1 MTRLRARALVNLVLL
16 SLVLGLVL
24 FIWLDPWRGP
34 PPLRERLSAIDPSQ
48 IRKLRVEGSKRSPIE
63 LTRGNSGWRLV
74 APLSLPA
81 NEYRVAALLGL
92 ASATVHDTFHAQGKD
107 LTEFGLQPPKAKVL
121 LAEHEFRF
129 GDTEPLNG
137 WRYVGYGPNVHLI
150 TDHYFH
156 HLLAT
161 APAFVDPAPIGED
174 ARPAG
179 FSISG
184 VKLWLEN
191 GRWRINPPKGSSSGD
206 DGERLANAWSSARA
220 SSVKGFDSGLN
231 WEQTV
236 LVELEGEDEPLA
248 FRVARLEY
256 ELVLGR
262 PEWKVQYHFPK
273 KAGLRLLLPAN

>member
-1 MTRLRARALVNLVLL
+1 MTNLRARALVNLALL

-24 FIWLDPWRGP
+24 FIWLDPWRKP
-34 PPLRERLSAIDPSQ
+34 SPVREKLSAIDPTQ
-48 IRKLRVEGSKRSPIE
+48 IRSLRIEGSKRSTIE
-63 LTRGNSGWRLV
+63 LIRNNSVWRLV

-92 ASATVHDTFHAQGKD
+92 ASATVHDRFPAQGND
-107 LTEFGLQPPKAKVL
+107 LREFGLQPPKAKVL

-137 WRYVGYGPNVHLI
+137 WRYVEYGADVHLI
-150 TDHYFH
+150 TDVYFH

-161 APAFVDPAPIGED
+161 APAFVDPGPIGD
-174 ARPAG
+174 YARPVG
-179 FSISG
+179 FSLSG
-184 VKLWLEN
+184 VELRLQK
-191 GRWRINPPKGSSSGD
+191 GRWRSNPPEDSSGSD

-220 SSVKGFDSGLN
+220 ASVKGFDSGLD

-236 LVELEGEDEPLA
+236 LVELEGENEPLG
-248 FRVARLEY
+248 FRVALLEH

-273 KAGLRLLLPAN
+273 QAGLRLLALKN